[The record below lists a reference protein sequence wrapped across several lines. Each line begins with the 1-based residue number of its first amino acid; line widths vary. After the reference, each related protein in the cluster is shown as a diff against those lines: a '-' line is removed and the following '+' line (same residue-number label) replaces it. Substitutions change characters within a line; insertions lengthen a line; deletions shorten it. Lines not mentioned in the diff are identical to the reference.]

1 MAFTGDLKKLTQFRR
16 SLTLGHKRTAH
27 HLYGDRWELL
37 QLQHVC
43 RRYSAQRDAWLSE
56 PMATQANFVFQ
67 CTRGGAKY
75 YLARL
80 LPYKRN
86 IFLLLAAKRNQAWLV
101 RYLLLIGAPTE
112 FSVGYPSLRDSNLYF
127 RTAATITVDANVLK
141 DLLAAGATV
150 DKIDVYDLNGE
161 SLRYALGAGAH
172 IGEIINYRHLLKDPE
187 KMAILLLFGGN
198 INEQVETNA
207 VYTIIL
213 DTRGPISIY
222 EFIVR
227 INRIN
232 LHPIKHDNDSIRIA
246 VIDVATA
253 YADLSLIADTEDV
266 SRTINR
272 IWDSLSTASQ
282 EKFLQQAW
290 FQRVGDD

>member
-16 SLTLGHKRTAH
+16 SLTLGHKRTAR
-27 HLYGDRWELL
+27 HLYGGRWELL
-37 QLQHVC
+37 QLQHIC

-56 PMATQANFVFQ
+56 PISTQANFVFQ

-112 FSVGYPSLRDSNLYF
+112 FSVGYPSLRNPDLYF
-127 RTAATITVDANVLK
+127 RTATTLATDSRVLK
-141 DLLAAGATV
+141 ELLAAGAAV
-150 DKIDVYDLNGE
+150 DKIYVQDLNSE

-172 IGEIINYRHLLKDPE
+172 IGEIMNYHHLLKDPE
-187 KMAILLLFGGN
+187 KMSTLLLFGGN
-198 INEQVETNA
+198 INRQVKTNA
-207 VYTIIL
+207 AFMIRIIN
-213 DTRGPISIY
+213 RGPITIY
-222 EFIVR
+222 EFI
-227 INRIN
+227 IKLYN
-232 LHPIKHDNDSIRIA
+232 LYHYDLEDSVNYIA

-290 FQRVGDD
+290 FQRVGDK